1 MENNLYKQA
10 ILDAKAIRAGAIAN
24 AKASLEEVIGP
35 KINEL
40 VRLNLQEDLDDTD
53 DFYKGDHN
61 PETNNYH
68 DDLENRNPQ
77 EFPDGDFN
85 EMCSFSMDWVPEVE
99 EAANLALE
107 YKLLLQVNPER
118 PNGNFFISFIGD
130 RKELEDF
137 LRAEEDSLAG
147 EDAETHISWIE
158 PYDVTVN
165 SFSMDWAAELDEAVD
180 LALKYDMPITVH
192 PERPNGNFFISFVGS
207 VKDLQNFLRAEEDSL
222 AGEDA
227 ETHISSIAPIGK
239 ANANMSYD
247 DDELEEIL
255 AELNSL
261 DENDLLNEAED
272 GDSDESDTDD
282 KEANTEDN
290 EINDDTKVIDITVG
304 DLKEILQSVMG
315 SGSSTDMEFS
325 GDEENSDMN
334 PDKEEDLNL
343 DEILAELEGSDSE
356 SGSESGSEKMYEV
369 RSKKNQHQKDASKK
383 IKELNEARKTIKSL
397 SSTLNEVNLL
407 NAKLLYVNKIFKEK
421 TLNESQKLKV
431 IKSFDK
437 ATTTREA
444 KNVYEI
450 LKESLNTKQKT
461 SLKESIGFASQS
473 RGYIKNNNI
482 IESDPFVSRWQK
494 IAGIKN

>member
-40 VRLNLQEDLDDTD
+40 VRLNLQEDLEEEEEPDV
-53 DFYKGDHN
+53 N
-61 PETNNYH
+61 E
-68 DDLENRNPQ
+68 
-77 EFPDGDFN
+77 EFDGG
-85 EMCSFSMDWVPEVE
+85 
-99 EAANLALE
+99 E
-107 YKLLLQVNPER
+107 YA
-118 PNGNFFISFIGD
+118 F
-130 RKELEDF
+130 
-137 LRAEEDSLAG
+137 
-147 EDAETHISWIE
+147 T
-158 PYDVTVN
+158 
-165 SFSMDWAAELDEAVD
+165 MDWAAEIEEARD
-180 LALKYDMPITVH
+180 LASQYGLKVIQH
-192 PERPNGNFFISFVGS
+192 PEMPNNNYFISFVGS
-207 VKDLQNFLRAEEDSL
+207 KQKLVRFLKAEEDDL
-222 AGEDA
+222 GGESA
-227 ETHISSIAPIGK
+227 EDNISTIEPYSGDKNWRPMDEGL
-239 ANANMSYD
+239 D
-247 DDELEEIL
+247 DGGMEESTLDEIL
-255 AELNSL
+255 AELES
-261 DENDLLNEAED
+261 LNEA
-272 GDSDESDTDD
+272 DEADEADDEETD
-282 KEANTEDN
+282 EADETPT
-290 EINDDTKVIDITVG
+290 DDTKVVDITLG
-304 DLKEILQSVMG
+304 DLKDILKSVMG

-334 PDKEEDLNL
+334 PDKEDLNL
-343 DEILAELEGSDSE
+343 DEILAELEGSDP
-356 SGSESGSEKMYEV
+356 EKMYEV
-369 RSKKNQHQKDASKK
+369 RSKKNKDQKNKDQKDASKK
-383 IKELNEARKTIKSL
+383 IEELNEARKTIKSL

-421 TLNESQKLKV
+421 SLNESQKLKV

-473 RGYIKNNNI
+473 RGYIRNNNI

>member
-40 VRLNLQEDLDDTD
+40 VRLNLQEDL
-53 DFYKGDHN
+53 
-61 PETNNYH
+61 
-68 DDLENRNPQ
+68 
-77 EFPDGDFN
+77 
-85 EMCSFSMDWVPEVE
+85 
-99 EAANLALE
+99 
-107 YKLLLQVNPER
+107 
-118 PNGNFFISFIGD
+118 
-130 RKELEDF
+130 
-137 LRAEEDSLAG
+137 EEDMDGTEEVYSEENHTEEENSDNLM
-147 EDAETHISWIE
+147 ED
-158 PYDVTVN
+158 N
-165 SFSMDWAAELDEAVD
+165 
-180 LALKYDMPITVH
+180 
-192 PERPNGNFFISFVGS
+192 
-207 VKDLQNFLRAEEDSL
+207 
-222 AGEDA
+222 
-227 ETHISSIAPIGK
+227 
-239 ANANMSYD
+239 
-247 DDELEEIL
+247 ELEEIL

-261 DENDLLNEAED
+261 EEESLEESFDYLSEADED
-272 GDSDESDTDD
+272 
-282 KEANTEDN
+282 EANEDEDEAN
-290 EINDDTKVIDITVG
+290 EDEDEANEDEDEANEDEADDEEADDEEADEADDINDDTKVVDITLG
-304 DLKEILQSVMG
+304 DLKDILKSVMG

-334 PDKEEDLNL
+334 PDKEDLNL
-343 DEILAELEGSDSE
+343 DEILAELENNDLE
-356 SGSESGSEKMYEV
+356 EKINEV
-369 RSKKNQHQKDASKK
+369 RRKKSNNQKDASEKN
-383 IKELNEARKTIKSL
+383 KELNEARKTIKSL

-421 TLNESQKLKV
+421 SLNESQKLKV

-437 ATTTREA
+437 ATNTREA

>member
-40 VRLNLQEDLDDTD
+40 VRLNLQEDLEEEDYDD
-53 DFYKGDHN
+53 
-61 PETNNYH
+61 ETNNYH

-77 EFPDGDFN
+77 EFPDGDFTDD
-85 EMCSFSMDWVPEVE
+85 ME
-99 EAANLALE
+99 EGSENLM
-107 YKLLLQVNPER
+107 
-118 PNGNFFISFIGD
+118 
-130 RKELEDF
+130 ED
-137 LRAEEDSLAG
+137 
-147 EDAETHISWIE
+147 
-158 PYDVTVN
+158 N
-165 SFSMDWAAELDEAVD
+165 ELD
-180 LALKYDMPITVH
+180 
-192 PERPNGNFFISFVGS
+192 
-207 VKDLQNFLRAEEDSL
+207 
-222 AGEDA
+222 
-227 ETHISSIAPIGK
+227 
-239 ANANMSYD
+239 
-247 DDELEEIL
+247 EIL

-261 DENDLLNEAED
+261 EEESLEESFDYLSEADEDED
-272 GDSDESDTDD
+272 GADDEVDETP
-282 KEANTEDN
+282 T
-290 EINDDTKVIDITVG
+290 DDTKVVDITLG
-304 DLKEILQSVMG
+304 DLKDILQSVMG
-315 SGSSTDMEFS
+315 GKTSTDMES
-325 GDEENSDMN
+325 DEDEES
-334 PDKEEDLNL
+334 EEGDLNL
-343 DEILAELEGSDSE
+343 DEILAELNEESDQEPINENLLADPNFWAGAAAFLTAGGTLTYQLVKGAINAAKGKTGAEKKKAIGDYLKDTGKSVSTVKGINE
-356 SGSESGSEKMYEV
+356 S
-369 RSKKNQHQKDASKK
+369 A
-383 IKELNEARKTIKSL
+383 ELNEARKTIKSL

-421 TLNESQKLKV
+421 SLNESQKLKV

-437 ATTTREA
+437 ATTAKEA

>member
-40 VRLNLQEDLDDTD
+40 VRLNLQEDLEEEDYDD
-53 DFYKGDHN
+53 
-61 PETNNYH
+61 ETNNYH

-77 EFPDGDFN
+77 EFPDGDFTDD
-85 EMCSFSMDWVPEVE
+85 ME
-99 EAANLALE
+99 EGSENLM
-107 YKLLLQVNPER
+107 
-118 PNGNFFISFIGD
+118 
-130 RKELEDF
+130 ED
-137 LRAEEDSLAG
+137 
-147 EDAETHISWIE
+147 
-158 PYDVTVN
+158 N
-165 SFSMDWAAELDEAVD
+165 ELD
-180 LALKYDMPITVH
+180 
-192 PERPNGNFFISFVGS
+192 
-207 VKDLQNFLRAEEDSL
+207 
-222 AGEDA
+222 
-227 ETHISSIAPIGK
+227 
-239 ANANMSYD
+239 
-247 DDELEEIL
+247 EIL

-261 DENDLLNEAED
+261 EEESLEESFDYLSEADEDED
-272 GDSDESDTDD
+272 GADDEVDETP
-282 KEANTEDN
+282 T
-290 EINDDTKVIDITVG
+290 DDTKVVDITLG
-304 DLKEILQSVMG
+304 DLKDILQSVMG
-315 SGSSTDMEFS
+315 GKTSTDMES
-325 GDEENSDMN
+325 DEDEES
-334 PDKEEDLNL
+334 EEGDLNL
-343 DEILAELEGSDSE
+343 DEILAELNEESDQEPINENLLADPNFWAGAAAFLTAGGTLTYQLVKGAINAAKGKTGAEKKKAIGDYLKDTGKSVSTVKGINE
-356 SGSESGSEKMYEV
+356 SDQEPINENLLADPNFWAGAAAFLTAGGTLTYQLVKGAINAAKGKTGAEKKKAIGDYLKDTGKSVSTVKGINES
-369 RSKKNQHQKDASKK
+369 A
-383 IKELNEARKTIKSL
+383 ELNEARKTIKSL

-421 TLNESQKLKV
+421 SLNESQKLKV

-437 ATTTREA
+437 ATTAKEA